1 MAYMVARTEK
11 RKAGDLGGYQIHVD
25 RKTDNHGNKDID
37 NERSHLNYD
46 LVGHSTDTSFK
57 KEILDFIEENKS
69 STRATRKDAVVLQD
83 WLISSSNNF
92 FADLS
97 TEETRKYF
105 ECAVT
110 YFQERFGKENVRF
123 ATVHMDE
130 STPHMHLGIVPFDA
144 DNKLTAKTIFN
155 RACLKS
161 IQEELPKHFQ
171 RNGFAI
177 ERGKEKS
184 EAQHV
189 HPESFK
195 KQAEKAELEARKEG
209 FEYVIDE
216 MLEAIEELPGVE
228 ESDFSKTADL
238 VEKFLNDDEEIDP
251 RKLDDSVFLRFLTT
265 LFQEIKQ
272 FFARMSQKNVLR
284 SAEIDLRENSLTER
298 ENALETK
305 IESFKRMSDDLKSE
319 KYFLKVAYLGLQLEL
334 HDLEKERERIMKL
347 SPKDQQT
354 LLDDM
359 QQALA
364 KKLGKDLQTVR
375 DETLYSQENGNDEL
389 EI

>member
-1 MAYMVARTEK
+1 MVARTEK

-25 RKTDNHGNKDID
+25 RKTDNHENKDID

-83 WLISSSNNF
+83 WLISSSNSF

-97 TEETRKYF
+97 PEETRKYF

-161 IQEELPKHFQ
+161 IQEELPKYFQ

-184 EAQHV
+184 EAQYV

-216 MLEAIEELPGVE
+216 MLEAIEELPDVE
-228 ESDFSKTADL
+228 ESDFPKTADL
-238 VEKFLNDDEEIDP
+238 VEKLLNNEEEIDP
-251 RKLDDSVFLRFLTT
+251 RKLNDSVFLKFLTT

-272 FFARMSQKNVLR
+272 FFARMSRKNVLR
-284 SAEIDLRENSLTER
+284 SAEIDLRENSLAER
-298 ENALETK
+298 ENVLETK
-305 IESFKRMSDDLKSE
+305 IESYKRMSDDLKSE
-319 KYFLKVAYLGLQLEL
+319 KFFLKIAYLGLQLEL
-334 HDLEKERERIMKL
+334 HDLEKERQKIMAL
-347 SPKDQQT
+347 SPKEQQT

-359 QQALA
+359 QRALA
-364 KKLGKDLQTVR
+364 VKVGKDLQSVR
-375 DETLYSQENGNDEL
+375 EETLYSQENTDNEL
-389 EI
+389 EM